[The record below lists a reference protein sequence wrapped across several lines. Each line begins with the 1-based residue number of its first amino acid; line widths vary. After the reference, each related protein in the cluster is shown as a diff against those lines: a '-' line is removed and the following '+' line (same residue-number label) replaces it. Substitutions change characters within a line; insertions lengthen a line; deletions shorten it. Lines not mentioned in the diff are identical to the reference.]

1 MIISGKTRFGFY
13 FNDVFLGLKLSR
25 KIKRLM
31 LRIDPLSKKSKFL
44 LGKAED
50 KNQGE
55 GAEHKAT
62 TMSFEITSG
71 EPGIRRLNLQM
82 SSIYEQVEQVENRT
96 SCIEDL
102 LRLHKQILNVSTEC
116 EGSLSREAN
125 VISETNTIISF
136 LLERTDFVL
145 SQSFLLHPFAIRE
158 VEQVRQGI
166 RCIYDILKDMEAVG
180 DGDLDEREKVW
191 MEWVSEIC
199 RPANYYIASFANK
212 REQEIKSW
220 AKLKAPAFLSEDLV
234 LRKKMKM
241 IRSRIQFAYGRRWL
255 YGMGGSIT
263 DLRPSTGFDLE
274 SIWKDVRLMRA
285 LSEDVSMED
294 QCQRVEVWLKQIEEL
309 ALKVTA
315 LNTRLQRSQEK
326 MKARPLLMVKE
337 FMVLAPIEMKVKEIS
352 SEFLVMSERKRT
364 YDIGKLEGKRG
375 QSSRVQDL
383 QGTMASTS
391 YSIGEDDD
399 NNLEEAQPGS
409 LQQHKKARKYVNKIE
424 EISSEIQ
431 SSTVQ
436 DPPGTMASTSEVI
449 FNDVEP
455 GSLQQNT
462 NTKGYKDEIE
472 EEDESIKAESSQM
485 NELINTKPFE
495 AFLMRAF
502 LKVPVGGFYA
512 KEQVVSIES
521 ELNLIKALLKD
532 IKAIKE
538 PDAKLKLWEKEMRDI
553 ADKAETIVGNY
564 KSMGARVDEK
574 NIFTR
579 LSSIIKNQKGYS
591 EVVQEIS
598 IIKKKIQTITERRIA
613 YGIEHLEASN
623 SMTQRRYQRRPPSQF
638 SEESAIIGFEDH
650 VYEIKERLLTVDE
663 PRRCIIAIVG
673 MGGSGKTHL
682 AESIFKDNAFKDNA
696 FNTHAWVTISE
707 KHGAE
712 EILQD
717 IRRQVIVSDQKLEGK
732 QSLQDEPKQMLQ
744 IFLRERKY
752 LIVLDNIPRSG
763 VWDDVKGAFPD
774 VSNGSRIVITT
785 RDMAEVPPELKDVGR
800 KIVMRCGGLPLEIEN
815 IGKLVS
821 KKVANCEEWTRVLKE
836 LEEDKEDKGPWS
848 EISEKV
854 SRELPIELK
863 RCLDYFLLFPEEFE
877 IPARRL
883 ITLWVAEGFL
893 RPRRGDDSPEQFAEK
908 YLMELIDRN
917 MVQVTEKK
925 PNGKARSCCLPV
937 ALRKHLSKALEDKVF
952 KEQVNRA
959 SKSSSSLQ
967 QNRWIV
973 DHYNNIDPSNTSFNH
988 IHGDNSDNATLQAS
1002 YRKSLSF
1009 MSFDYREGSQ
1019 PGDEIGNFLQR
1030 CISCRCFLLLRVLDL
1045 EHVFRPQLPKVLS
1058 KLVLLRYLGLRWT
1071 YLESLPSSISNLLK
1085 LQTLDVKHT
1094 YISSLPPYIWKMKQ
1108 LRHLYLSESYRS
1120 RFGPQ
1125 PRGASL
1131 ENLQTLWGAFVDEKS
1146 PVRDGLDT
1154 LINLKK
1160 LGVACRCM
1168 SNQKDAMSLQLKAVA
1183 EWIQKLKHLQ
1193 SLRLKS
1199 HDENNQPWDLH
1210 IKPLSGHT
1218 NLSSV
1223 YLLGRLET
1231 PSIISAFPENLIEL
1245 TLSASALIE
1254 DPLKKLGKLPKLR
1267 ILRLF
1272 SKSYVEKNMCC
1283 PQSSFPQLRV
1293 LKLWKLEELEDWIVE
1308 EGALSRLRDL
1318 EIRSCAKLH
1327 KLPDGLQHVKTLQ
1340 ELKLSNM
1347 PMKFTEQIKDC
1358 NSKDWGKIAHVRHVS
1373 IEP

>member
-1 MIISGKTRFGFY
+1 MAAVVPMILFGILIEELNEANRHQLNLRLQLELVERELRLMLAVLDQIGSLEEPSEDMNQWAEESWDVVRSAEDMIDTFMIISGKTRFGFY

-25 KIKRLM
+25 KIKRVM
-31 LRIDPLSKKSKFL
+31 LRIDPLSKESKFL
-44 LGKAED
+44 GIEKAED
-50 KNQGE
+50 KNQGD

-62 TMSFEITSG
+62 IMPCVITSVERG
-71 EPGIRRLNLQM
+71 CARIFFEASDSCSILLPPLLLLLPGIRRPNLQM
-82 SSIYEQVEQVENRT
+82 SSIYEQVEHRT
-96 SCIEDL
+96 SYIEDL

-116 EGSLSREAN
+116 EGSLSRGAN

-136 LLERTDFVL
+136 LLEQTDFVL
-145 SQSFLLHPFAIRE
+145 SQKFLFHPFAIRE

-199 RPANYYIASFANK
+199 RPANYYIASFASK
-212 REQEIKSW
+212 REQQIKSW
-220 AKLKAPAFLSEDLV
+220 AKLKAPAFLSEDLE
-234 LRKKMKM
+234 LWKKMKR
-241 IRSRIQFAYGRRWL
+241 IGSRIQFAYGRRWL

-285 LSEDVSMED
+285 LSKDVSMED

-326 MKARPLLMVKE
+326 MKGCLARPLLMVKE
-337 FMVLAPIEMKVKEIS
+337 LMVLPSIEMKVKEIS

-409 LQQHKKARKYVNKIE
+409 LQQHKKARRYVDKIE

-462 NTKGYKDEIE
+462 NTKRYKDKIE

-485 NELINTKPFE
+485 NELINTKPLKEFLMK
-495 AFLMRAF
+495 AFLIE
-502 LKVPVGGFYA
+502 PVGRSYT

-521 ELNLIKALLKD
+521 ELNLIKAFLKD

-553 ADKAETIVGNY
+553 ADEAETIVGIY
-564 KSMGARVDEK
+564 KSTRARVDKK

-579 LSSIIKNQKGYS
+579 LSSRIKNQKAYS
-591 EVVQEIS
+591 KVVQEIS
-598 IIKKKIQTITERRIA
+598 IIKKKIQKITERRIA

-623 SMTQRRYQRRPPSQF
+623 SMTQRRYQRRPPFQF

-650 VYEIKERLLTVDE
+650 VFEIKERLLTVDE
-663 PRRCIIAIVG
+663 PRRSIIAIVG

-682 AESIFKDNAFKDNA
+682 AESIFKDNAIKDNA
-696 FNTHAWVTISE
+696 FNTRAWVTISE
-707 KHGAE
+707 RHGAE

-717 IRRQVIVSDQKLEGK
+717 IRRQVIVSDQELEREQSRQDKL
-732 QSLQDEPKQMLQ
+732 KQMLQ

-752 LIVLDNIPRSG
+752 LIVLDNIPMSR

-785 RDMAEVPPELKDVGR
+785 RDMAVPHTDSRFFLYKLQLLSTDESLTLFSKTLGLEEVPPELKDVGR

-821 KKVANCEEWTRVLKE
+821 KKVANREEWTRVLEE

-848 EISEKV
+848 ELSEKV

-917 MVQVTEKK
+917 MVQVTKKK

-952 KEQVNRA
+952 KGQVKRA

-1002 YRKSLSF
+1002 YRKALSF

-1045 EHVFRPQLPKVLS
+1045 ERVFRPQ
-1058 KLVLLRYLGLRWT
+1058 YC
-1071 YLESLPSSISNLLK
+1071 
-1085 LQTLDVKHT
+1085 
-1094 YISSLPPYIWKMKQ
+1094 
-1108 LRHLYLSESYRS
+1108 
-1120 RFGPQ
+1120 
-1125 PRGASL
+1125 PR
-1131 ENLQTLWGAFVDEKS
+1131 
-1146 PVRDGLDT
+1146 
-1154 LINLKK
+1154 
-1160 LGVACRCM
+1160 
-1168 SNQKDAMSLQLKAVA
+1168 
-1183 EWIQKLKHLQ
+1183 
-1193 SLRLKS
+1193 
-1199 HDENNQPWDLH
+1199 
-1210 IKPLSGHT
+1210 
-1218 NLSSV
+1218 
-1223 YLLGRLET
+1223 
-1231 PSIISAFPENLIEL
+1231 
-1245 TLSASALIE
+1245 
-1254 DPLKKLGKLPKLR
+1254 
-1267 ILRLF
+1267 
-1272 SKSYVEKNMCC
+1272 
-1283 PQSSFPQLRV
+1283 
-1293 LKLWKLEELEDWIVE
+1293 
-1308 EGALSRLRDL
+1308 
-1318 EIRSCAKLH
+1318 
-1327 KLPDGLQHVKTLQ
+1327 
-1340 ELKLSNM
+1340 
-1347 PMKFTEQIKDC
+1347 
-1358 NSKDWGKIAHVRHVS
+1358 
-1373 IEP
+1373 